1 MRLEINIPD
10 KYATKLEEV
19 EGVEP
24 TIRDQIEIEVLPQ
37 VLRLIND
44 AHRQLQEQNETEEL
58 VEADEVE

>member
-19 EGVEP
+19 EEVEP
-24 TIRDQIEIEVLPQ
+24 TIRDQVEIEALPQ

-44 AHRQLQEQNETEEL
+44 AHRQLQQQNETEVL
-58 VEADEVE
+58 VEADEEG